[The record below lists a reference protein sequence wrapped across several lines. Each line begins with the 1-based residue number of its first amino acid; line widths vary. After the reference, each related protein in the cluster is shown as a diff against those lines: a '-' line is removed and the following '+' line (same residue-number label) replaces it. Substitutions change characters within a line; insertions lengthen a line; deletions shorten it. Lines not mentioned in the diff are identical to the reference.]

1 MAARTPHDSRM
12 TETEAKWA
20 ERVRDWRA
28 GGKSAEEFADGQ
40 GFKASTLR
48 FWASQL
54 RHKTPDKERP
64 LPSPA
69 VRIARVV
76 VRRPAD
82 PSMEIAVGPARVMV
96 RSGFDAELLR
106 QVVEALGG
114 ER

>member
-1 MAARTPHDSRM
+1 M

-20 ERVRDWRA
+20 ERVREWRA
-28 GGKSAEEFADGQ
+28 GGKSAEEFAEGQ

-48 FWASQL
+48 VWASQL
-54 RHKTPDKERP
+54 RRRTATDKERATP
-64 LPSPA
+64 APA

-82 PSMEIAVGPARVMV
+82 PSMEIAVGSVRVVV
-96 RSGFDAELLR
+96 RAGFDAGLLR
-106 QVVEALGG
+106 QVIDALGG